1 MRSVMNGRRLVTA
14 AGLVG
19 ACAAAACTSG
29 TTPDCSEDAQCSPV
43 IEVFD
48 GGDAGTPAEAS
59 AGEAGTLGGAVDG
72 SADGSGHGAS
82 SAGDAGA
89 R

>member
-1 MRSVMNGRRLVTA
+1 MNGRRLVTA
-14 AGLVG
+14 VGLVG

-43 IEVFD
+43 LEVFD
-48 GGDAGTPAEAS
+48 GGDAGPPADAS
-59 AGEAGTLGGAVDG
+59 AGKTGTLGSAIDG

-82 SAGDAGA
+82 SAGDADA